1 MMGNPTVSIV
11 MPLYNAEE
19 YIAEAVESVLAQSF
33 EDWELIIVDDC
44 STDSSRALAEGFAR
58 NDLRISVYVN
68 ERNSGAAATRT
79 AGLRYVTGRYLAFL
93 DADDAW
99 LPGKLTAQLAFME
112 GGSCPMS
119 FTSYETVE
127 SDGSFRNIVRV
138 PSRLDYEAFLK
149 NTVTCSHTVMFDLST
164 VPISLLRA
172 PDYDF
177 DFSEDLAVWL
187 QVVKTGVEARGLDA
201 VLAKNRKHAVSRSA
215 NKLRAVRRT
224 WTTYRKVENLSIA
237 HSAYCLAFQLFYAVR
252 KRMRSAGE
260 RP

>member
-1 MMGNPTVSIV
+1 MENPTVSIV

-33 EDWELIIVDDC
+33 GDWELIIVDDC
-44 STDSSRALAEGFAR
+44 STDGSRGLAESFAQG
-58 NDLRISVYVN
+58 DLRISVYVN

-79 AGLRYVTGRYLAFL
+79 AGLQYVTGRYLAFL
-93 DADDAW
+93 DADDVW
-99 LPGKLTAQLAFME
+99 LPDKLTAQLAFM
-112 GGSCPMS
+112 GDGSCPMS

-138 PSRLDYEAFLK
+138 PERLDYGAFLK
-149 NTVTCSHTVMFDLST
+149 NTVTCSHTIMFDLA
-164 VPISLLRA
+164 VIPISLLRA
-172 PDYDF
+172 PGYDF

-187 QVVKTGVEARGLDA
+187 QVVKTGIEARGLDM

-224 WTTYRKVENLSIA
+224 WTTYRKVENLNVA
-237 HSAYCLAFQLFYAVR
+237 YSAYCLVFQLLHAVR
-252 KRMRSAGE
+252 KRIRYAGG
-260 RP
+260 RR